1 MTKILTANKVM
12 TMARE
17 RGYVTVEPLNV
28 VKPSIY
34 QLQDG
39 TIISASINLNHLMSN
54 KESDHGFN
62 VNYNIIISCF
72 VEEKYRKPDLFDPNL
87 VASAQSHVTE
97 RDMEFKTIQEKFTA
111 YRLSNDII
119 MSIKPVMAEI
129 SKTSAYNEVGE
140 PVYLASI
147 TPVIKAKPEE

>member
-1 MTKILTANKVM
+1 
-12 TMARE
+12 
-17 RGYVTVEPLNV
+17 
-28 VKPSIY
+28 
-34 QLQDG
+34 
-39 TIISASINLNHLMSN
+39 
-54 KESDHGFN
+54 
-62 VNYNIIISCF
+62 
-72 VEEKYRKPDLFDPNL
+72 
-87 VASAQSHVTE
+87 
-97 RDMEFKTIQEKFTA
+97 MEFKTIQEKFTA

>member
-12 TMARE
+12 ALVRE
-17 RGYVTVEPLNV
+17 RGYVTVEPLDV

-39 TIISASINLNHLMSN
+39 AIISASINLNHLISN
-54 KESDHGFN
+54 KESDHGFD
-62 VNYNIIISCF
+62 VNHSITISCF
-72 VEEKYRKPDLFDPNL
+72 VEEGCRRPDLFDPNL
-87 VASAQSHVTE
+87 LASAQSHVLE

-111 YRLSNDII
+111 YRLSNGII

-129 SKTSAYNEVGE
+129 SKTRVYNVVGE